1 MRYVGR
7 YAPSPTGPLHLGS
20 LFAALASYLDARSQ
34 GGRWLLRIDDL
45 DTPRVVPGAA
55 ERLIDTLAAYGLE
68 SDDQPLYQNDRRQAY
83 RSAVDQ
89 LCRDDRAFACGCTR
103 REAQAGPMGPEGPI
117 YSGTCRNGLPAG
129 REARSIR
136 SRVGPGRLH
145 LSDRVQGAIT
155 QDLAEA
161 VGDFVIRRADGIAAY
176 QLATVLDDAAQGVT
190 EVVRGADLLYSTPRQ
205 IHLQRCLG
213 LPEPGYAHVPV
224 LVDAN
229 GCKLSKSNGALALSP
244 TRRAADL
251 YRCLKWLG
259 QTPEAG
265 LESCGVA
272 DVIDWA
278 TAHWQPTL
286 IPSVATLPIG

>member
-1 MRYVGR
+1 MGR

-20 LFAALASYLDARSQ
+20 LFAALASYLDARSR

-68 SDDQPLYQNDRRQAY
+68 SDDEPLYQNDRRQAY
-83 RSAVDQ
+83 RSAIEQ
-89 LCRDDRAFACGCTR
+89 LCRDGRAFACGCTR
-103 REAQAGPMGPEGPI
+103 REARAGPIGPEGPI
-117 YSGTCRNGLPAG
+117 YPGTCRNGLPAG

-136 SRVGPGRLH
+136 SRVTPGRLH

-155 QDLAEA
+155 QDLSEA

-176 QLATVLDDAAQGVT
+176 QLATVVDDAFQGVT

-205 IHLQRCLG
+205 IYLQRSQG
-213 LPEPGYAHVPV
+213 LAEPGYAHVPV

-229 GCKLSKSNGALALSP
+229 GRKLSKSNGALALSP
-244 TRRAADL
+244 TRRAMDL
-251 YRCLKWLG
+251 CRCLKWLG
-259 QTPEAG
+259 QTPCDG
-265 LESCGVA
+265 LEKASVA
-272 DVIDWA
+272 DVMAWA
-278 TAHWQPTL
+278 IEHWQPAL
-286 IPSVATLPIG
+286 IPPVVTLAIA